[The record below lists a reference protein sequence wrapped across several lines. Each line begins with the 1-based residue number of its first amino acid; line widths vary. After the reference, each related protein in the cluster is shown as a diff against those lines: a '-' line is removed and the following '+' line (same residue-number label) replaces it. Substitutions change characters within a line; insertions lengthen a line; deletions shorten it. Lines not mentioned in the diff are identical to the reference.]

1 MRRPGFIP
9 TETDSRRA
17 LVGNHNVPKPGR
29 KQTATTEGTDEDDG
43 DEVEEIASSDV
54 IQVSK
59 RTGRSVNVDL
69 VQDSDEENEKAAG
82 AKPPKDKTKDRD
94 GFDHAKLYFYPPGE
108 GPKQAPDSSAHACRW
123 CPKEYMATDRSTY
136 NLKTHRDGAIFKKS
150 QRLPCP
156 GRAKAIAAGASLPP
170 TAASIISETSKEK
183 AASSGT
189 LIAYTTKVTP
199 LVENQRL
206 SSPSNI
212 RLRPLLREPHVSYLG
227 RLTSTSTIPSTAGT
241 VIKLIKAS
249 DSQISLVSDVWTTKG
264 SHVAFIGIACC
275 YIDKGWKYVCK
286 HLALKYISWHHNG
299 KYLVAPFA
307 NTTDSGSNN
316 FTMAKA
322 VAAKFRAFDSTKWD
336 VADNHHRCTCHVI
349 ALILGAGLRALQLST
364 KMVRPERSDKTFPT
378 LETVTEE
385 DEEEEEDDSEEI
397 VEVIDE
403 ESHEEEVDPDH
414 AEPALPEPGWEQDDA
429 DGDDD
434 LESASSGIGFTLKK
448 IDYIS
453 RRIASSPQK
462 QSEWKLWAK
471 KLGYQGRGLIGGYGI
486 RWNIAYNSRQRAYE
500 GRRVIKQLLENESD
514 KYAGKSAA
522 DHFFKS
528 YELTSKEWEDIN
540 NLNQVLKEFLELTK
554 RFEGDGPK
562 YLWSCS
568 TMFDP
573 MIKILKKY
581 LNLALHCNTVLMA
594 TFLHPSWRMMLFIN
608 RFPDHLTRII
618 RLTSKKFIERE
629 TLLKSLEPE
638 TSPPMNTQSESNK
651 TPDDSDSDA
660 GEYNYYPVN
669 NDSPLVNTE
678 MERYNNGDFPMDRKG
693 CVLGWWKAHCKDF
706 PVMGSLARDYLAC
719 APSSATIER
728 TFSAAA
734 RVCPSGRSGLRI
746 QTIERCISSHMWLRS
761 SVRLG
766 GNFTDCQ
773 AIIDAANKNPK
784 FSRYQTKKVKKS
796 RAIRD

>member
-1 MRRPGFIP
+1 MAPSEDPHDDTVPSTPPNTSDTPDVPQSTRRESSRLRTPMRRPGFIP

-212 RLRPLLREPHVSYLG
+212 RLRPLLRKPHVSYLG

-414 AEPALPEPGWEQDDA
+414 AEPGLPEPGWEQDDA

-471 KLGYQGRGLIGGYGI
+471 KLGYQRT
-486 RWNIAYNSRQRAYE
+486 RPH
-500 GRRVIKQLLENESD
+500 RRIWDPMEYRVQQPPACLRRKAENESD

-562 YLWSCS
+562 L
-568 TMFDP
+568 P
-573 MIKILKKY
+573 M
-581 LNLALHCNTVLMA
+581 VL
-594 TFLHPSWRMMLFIN
+594 FE
-608 RFPDHLTRII
+608 II

-746 QTIERCISSHMWLRS
+746 QTIARCISSHMWLRS

>member
-1 MRRPGFIP
+1 
-9 TETDSRRA
+9 
-17 LVGNHNVPKPGR
+17 
-29 KQTATTEGTDEDDG
+29 
-43 DEVEEIASSDV
+43 
-54 IQVSK
+54 
-59 RTGRSVNVDL
+59 
-69 VQDSDEENEKAAG
+69 
-82 AKPPKDKTKDRD
+82 
-94 GFDHAKLYFYPPGE
+94 
-108 GPKQAPDSSAHACRW
+108 
-123 CPKEYMATDRSTY
+123 
-136 NLKTHRDGAIFKKS
+136 
-150 QRLPCP
+150 
-156 GRAKAIAAGASLPP
+156 
-170 TAASIISETSKEK
+170 
-183 AASSGT
+183 
-189 LIAYTTKVTP
+189 
-199 LVENQRL
+199 
-206 SSPSNI
+206 
-212 RLRPLLREPHVSYLG
+212 
-227 RLTSTSTIPSTAGT
+227 
-241 VIKLIKAS
+241 
-249 DSQISLVSDVWTTKG
+249 
-264 SHVAFIGIACC
+264 
-275 YIDKGWKYVCK
+275 
-286 HLALKYISWHHNG
+286 
-299 KYLVAPFA
+299 
-307 NTTDSGSNN
+307 
-316 FTMAKA
+316 MAKA

-562 YLWSCS
+562 LPMVLFEYVWLLDSLEKKKRAALS
-568 TMFDP
+568 TSLEAMFDP

-693 CVLGWWKAHCKDF
+693 CVLGWWKI
-706 PVMGSLARDYLAC
+706 SLLWDLWPGTILRVP
-719 APSSATIER
+719 PSSATIER